1 MRINVYIS
9 SSGLCS
15 RREADRLVES
25 KRVTINGDLA
35 ETGMNVL
42 NSDEVMV
49 DGKLVFHNEGT
60 VYLLYHKP
68 VGIETT
74 TDTTKPKNIIDAVGY
89 KDRIFPVGRLDKESS
104 GLIILTSD
112 GQIVNQILRSENA
125 HEKEYVVK
133 VDKTLTD
140 DFLESMAKGVK
151 IFNPVKHEYT
161 ITLPSIVKQL
171 SSNIFSIILTQG
183 LNLQIRRMVSAL
195 GYHVLSLERIRIMNL
210 SIQDIPVGKWRHF
223 TKDELSILNEKI
235 HNN

>member
-1 MRINVYIS
+1 
-9 SSGLCS
+9 GLCS

-49 DGKLVFHNEGT
+49 DGKLVFHNEEA

-89 KDRIFPVGRLDKESS
+89 KDRIFPVGRLDKDSS

-140 DFLESMAKGVK
+140 DFVESMAKGVK
-151 IFNPVKHEYT
+151 IYNPVKHVYT

-171 SSNIFSIILTQG
+171 SSNTFSIILTQG
-183 LNLQIRRMVSAL
+183 LNLQIRRMSSAL
-195 GYHVLSLERIRIMNL
+195 GYHVETLERIRIMNL
-210 SIQDIPVGKWRHF
+210 SIQDLPVGNWRHF
-223 TKDELSILNEKI
+223 TKDELSILKEMI
-235 HNN
+235 